1 LSHIHQRTPE
11 TAGEDAARKAAQ
23 VSDRET
29 WLARTLIELADI
41 RVDDS
46 GETEYASRLVG
57 RLEELLR
64 PDEVGLMLAADGGGL
79 TAAAASSTQV
89 RVLASFEERHGTG
102 PCTRCHRSGQAALN
116 RSLKGPGYAEAA
128 RTAGFDRVSALPLRR
143 NTDVAGAIV
152 VLHRGSGLE
161 PDVADLAQVLAE
173 AAAIAISRRRELRRA
188 LVKAEQLQ
196 RALDSRVLIE
206 QAKGAVAA
214 RLELTPTA
222 AFELLRAHAR
232 RNNLK
237 LADVAAAAIAGDLT
251 ADLRAG
257 PPRT

>member
-1 LSHIHQRTPE
+1 
-11 TAGEDAARKAAQ
+11 
-23 VSDRET
+23 VSDRES
-29 WLARTLIELADI
+29 WLARTLVELADI
-41 RVDDS
+41 RMDDS
-46 GETEYASRLVG
+46 GETECARRLVV

-64 PDEVGLMLAADGGGL
+64 PDEVGLMLAEEDGDL
-79 TAAAASSTQV
+79 RAAAASSTQV
-89 RVLASFEERHGTG
+89 RVLSSFEERHGAG
-102 PCTRCHRSGQAALN
+102 PGTSCHRSGQAALN
-116 RSLKGPGYAEAA
+116 HLLKGPGYAEVA

-143 NTDVAGAIV
+143 NTEVAGVIV
-152 VLHRGSGLE
+152 VLHRESGRLE
-161 PDVADLAQVLAE
+161 PEVAVLAQALAE
-173 AAAIAISRRRELRRA
+173 AATIAISRRRELRRA

-214 RLELTPTA
+214 RLDLTPSA

-237 LADVAAAAIAGDLT
+237 LADVATAAIDGDLM

-257 PPRT
+257 SLRQSL